1 MNSSSSNETVVDYFG
16 GTKLKCDTCYVKCS
30 NEFEDLIYLDPLPFN
45 KLKMS
50 FSNCFCKNI
59 DELFETYNL
68 TMCNTY
74 PASSVEICKT
84 SYHGFTSPGD
94 GISSRVC
101 KLNRIPEEFFSQY
114 RAKLVADD
122 VEDYPPQSFI
132 PQEKERKDLGSVP
145 YVVLTIFSLLA
156 AFLIMLKLEKNRKRT
171 NQVFNPSL
179 PSDVVI
185 PLNERSLYYY
195 QEEFGDEQLPKYCSD
210 LEFQPSNEDIP
221 LQVLNSD
228 VINTTTTAGLPTFEE
243 SQVSTG
249 QSIDQGETL
258 NELPQNENIGN
269 VTADSI
275 ILVPLSSNEQL

>member
-74 PASSVEICKT
+74 PASSVEIC
-84 SYHGFTSPGD
+84 
-94 GISSRVC
+94 
-101 KLNRIPEEFFSQY
+101 
-114 RAKLVADD
+114 AKLVADD

-258 NELPQNENIGN
+258 NELQQNENIGN